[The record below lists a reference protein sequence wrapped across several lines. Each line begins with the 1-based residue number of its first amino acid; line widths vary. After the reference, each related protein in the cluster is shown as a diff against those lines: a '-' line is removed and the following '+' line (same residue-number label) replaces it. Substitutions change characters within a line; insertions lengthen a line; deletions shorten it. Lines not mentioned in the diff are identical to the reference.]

1 MIHLSHPF
9 MTTEKNIALTICS
22 FVDKVMSLL
31 FNTLSRFV
39 TAFLPRSKRFL
50 ISWLQSPSPVILE
63 IKKLKSISFHCF
75 PIYLLWSDGT
85 RCHDLRFLNVEFKP
99 DFSLSSFTLIKR
111 LFISSLLSAIR
122 VMSSAYLRLLIF
134 LLAILI
140 SACAS
145 SSPTF
150 YMMYSTYKLN
160 KQGHNNSL
168 DVLFSQFWTSVLIHV
183 WVWLHAFDMHAGFSG
198 GRSWEEQHMA

>member
-1 MIHLSHPF
+1 MAAVTISSNFGDKETKVCQFPLFPHLFAMKWWDQMPWS
-9 MTTEKNIALTICS
+9 S
-22 FVDKVMSLL
+22 FFERWV
-31 FNTLSRFV
+31 
-39 TAFLPRSKRFL
+39 
-50 ISWLQSPSPVILE
+50 
-63 IKKLKSISFHCF
+63 
-75 PIYLLWSDGT
+75 
-85 RCHDLRFLNVEFKP
+85 KP

-198 GRSWEEQHMA
+198 SRSWEEQHMA